1 MRRLLPLLLLLT
13 TLGAVPGPADALS
26 AGDPSVSIAT
36 YSGATDATTSIQ
48 VRLLLVWPE
57 GADSVQ
63 VTNGDG
69 TTQTYAVADSLD
81 WQLVPPAS
89 DAAAEIRTVTVTFT
103 GPSIAGVVRSDT
115 ILVDMQAPRLP
126 VQRLFQN
133 GKGWFLASRIEDRGT
148 GVGSIALLGSTGAP
162 ITGVDVCAL
171 TLCPPT
177 ADVPFFL
184 KRARPRMARLTDAAG
199 NAKAVRLV
207 RRATSCAQDAG
218 RYPVFTL
225 ADGYYDCVEAGDRCR
240 QDDGH
245 FWNRSAYVRCRRSTA
260 GSASSS
266 GNDTDPPERAR
277 TGRC

>member
-1 MRRLLPLLLLLT
+1 VRHLLPLVLLLT
-13 TLGAVPGPADALS
+13 TLGAAPGPADALS
-26 AGDPSVSIAT
+26 VGDPSVTIAT

-48 VRLLLVWPE
+48 VRLLLVRPE

-69 TTQTYAVADSLD
+69 ITQTYAVADSLD

-89 DAAAEIRTVTVTFT
+89 SAAAEIRTVTVTFT

-148 GVGSIALLGSTGAP
+148 GVRSIALLGSTGAP

-171 TLCPPT
+171 TLCPAT

-225 ADGYYDCVEAGDRCR
+225 ADGYYDCVEAGDHCR

-245 FWNRSAYVRCRRSTA
+245 FWNRSAYVRCREV
-260 GSASSS
+260 
-266 GNDTDPPERAR
+266 D
-277 TGRC
+277 GRRRVIVRK